1 MRRTRAIG
9 RAAALLAAW
18 LLCAPAAAELRIGLL
33 VAGDGP
39 FAEAALEARTGA
51 EMALREA
58 GGAIAGRPV
67 QWVRASSDGL
77 PAGVTAAVRRLVDD
91 EKVTLVVG
99 PTMGAEGY
107 AVKEFA
113 RQRPAVT
120 FVDGASAAQ
129 ATTVILPAA
138 NFHRFHPDSAQWLG
152 GLGREA
158 LARGWKRMVLVAEDY
173 TFGWSQ
179 AQGFM
184 VDYCA
189 GGGRV
194 VDKLWVA
201 IGTQDFSRQIASIP
215 RDADALLVLLP
226 GADASNFLEQYL
238 RAGGARPWALGSVT
252 AEGPLLE
259 ARGRRRDL
267 LARSVGAAPV
277 LPEADLPGWSAFA
290 AAYRAQARQPDAQP
304 GWFAYAYYLN
314 TRALLA
320 ALAEVGGDLSDGH
333 RRLREALA
341 RQRVDG
347 PLGPVVPDGMR
358 RAVAPT
364 VLFELRA
371 GAGPRLAREPLRVQP
386 AVDPQLGLSREAFEN
401 MGPGSHDRPDCR

>member
-1 MRRTRAIG
+1 MTRVSAAWHAAVLL
-9 RAAALLAAW
+9 AAALLAT
-18 LLCAPAAAELRIGLL
+18 PAGATLRIGLL
-33 VAGDGP
+33 IAGEGP
-39 FAEAALEARTGA
+39 FADAATQARTGA
-51 EMALREA
+51 ELALREV
-58 GGAIAGRPV
+58 GGSVAGRAV
-67 QWVRASSDGL
+67 EWVRASTDGL
-77 PAGVTAAVRRLVDD
+77 PAGATAAVRRLVDD
-91 EKVTLVVG
+91 EKVALVVG
-99 PTMGAEGY
+99 PTIGAEGY

-113 RQRPAVT
+113 RQRPGVT

-129 ATTVILPAA
+129 ATTVIQPAA

-173 TFGWSQ
+173 TFAWSQ

-201 IGTQDFSRQIASIP
+201 IGTQDFGRQIASIP
-215 RDADALLVLLP
+215 RDVDALLVLLP
-226 GADASNFLEQYL
+226 GADASNFLDQYL
-238 RAGGARPWALGSVT
+238 RAGGSRPWALGSIT
-252 AEGPLLE
+252 AEGPLLD

-277 LPEADLPGWSAFA
+277 LPEAALPGWSTFV
-290 AAYRAQARQPDAQP
+290 AAYRAQVRQPDARP

-320 ALAEVGGDLSDGH
+320 ALAEVDGDLSDGH

-341 RQRVDG
+341 RQRIDG
-347 PLGPVVPDGMR
+347 PLGPVVPDAQR

-364 VLFELRA
+364 VLFELRP
-371 GAGPRLAREPLRVQP
+371 GTGPRLVREPLRVQP
-386 AVDPQLGLSREAFEN
+386 AVDPQLGLSREAFEK